1 MASEVVNDLSLVEA
15 RETQIEDAHVEETY
29 AEKIQV
35 HETLSDAHAEES
47 HAEELMLRKSRCK
60 SPIMLRVR
68 LMTLT
73 LKRPGCRFPVQQRQF
88 H

>member
-35 HETLSDAHAEES
+35 HETLSDAHAEEFD
-47 HAEELMLRKSRCK
+47 AEELMLRRSKCK
-60 SPIMLRVR
+60 SPVMLRVR
-68 LMTLT
+68 LMPLT

>member
-1 MASEVVNDLSLVEA
+1 MASGVVNDLALVEA

-29 AEKIQV
+29 AENIQV
-35 HETLSDAHAEES
+35 HETLSDAHAEGF
-47 HAEELMLRKSRCK
+47 HAEELMLGRSRCK
-60 SPIMLRVR
+60 SPIMLRVG
-68 LMTLT
+68 LMPLT